1 MNIEKKRAVLAVIDL
16 KNKNFNNDSLIAECK
31 NLCEANH
38 IEIVAVMTQKTQSLD
53 LKFGFK
59 KGKLVELEQLV
70 EANDLDLVVFANNLK
85 MSQIVNIAEFVH
97 VDVLDR
103 TNLILDIFK
112 NNAVTKE
119 AKLQT
124 EMAYLKYNLQR
135 YLNLDLDIDR
145 EAGGMQSRGKGEKV
159 SDLKK
164 RKVYQKISQMKIKL
178 QHLQKQSET
187 TQKKQAAT
195 NLKKVALVGYTN
207 AGKSSL
213 LNRLL
218 SNQQKDAKQVLA
230 KDMLFAT
237 LDSTCRKI
245 SLEHHDILLY
255 DTVGFVS
262 DLPHDLIEAFHSSL
276 EVVKRADLLIE
287 VIDASDENYLLQQQV
302 VDDTLKAIG
311 ADGIKLLK
319 VFNKMDKAKSEV
331 LGLQISCLKN
341 RNIDLLKQQIE
352 IELFPFEEVK
362 IIKLAFQDV
371 NKLYQY
377 RNLLVIEELEQDDE
391 GITFKIAGEKAV
403 LNKIKIN

>member
-1 MNIEKKRAVLAVIDL
+1 VIDL